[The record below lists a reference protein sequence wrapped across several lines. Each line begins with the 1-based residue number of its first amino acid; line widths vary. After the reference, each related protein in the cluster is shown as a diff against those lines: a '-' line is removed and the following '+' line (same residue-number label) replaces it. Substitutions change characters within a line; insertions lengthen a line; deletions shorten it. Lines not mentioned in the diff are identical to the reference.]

1 MSTEIEQRKT
11 PMTTNVSDW
20 NQVWMEQ
27 MAKHKASDGGR
38 DCVAFWSKASTAK
51 IYENSAKATQGPRI
65 VQMLEDLTAAKC
77 LRILD
82 IGAGPGILAVPLA
95 KQAELVTAVE
105 PAAGMIHRLKEII
118 QAQNISNLSIVE
130 KRWEDV
136 DLESDLQGPY
146 DAVVCSFALG
156 MDDLR
161 AALKKMAAVCS
172 NTVYL
177 YWFAEDVSWNK
188 HYKKLY
194 PLLHGREFS
203 SMPDSCVLMNVIKQ
217 MGYAP
222 EATPFSYESNS
233 AFSGLEE
240 AVDFYRVRYNV
251 KTEEQEDILRNYLD
265 KILRTEDEKR
275 ILDIRAECLAV
286 RFSVLN

>member
-1 MSTEIEQRKT
+1 MTNGKT
-11 PMTTNVSDW
+11 DW

-27 MAKHKASDGGR
+27 MAQHKASDGGR

-65 VQMLEDLTAAKC
+65 AKMLEDLTADQCK
-77 LRILD
+77 RILD
-82 IGAGPGILAVPLA
+82 IGAGPGILAIPLA
-95 KQAELVTAVE
+95 KKAEHVTAVE
-105 PAAGMIHRLKEII
+105 PAAGMIQRLQEVM
-118 QAQNISNLSIVE
+118 QDQNISNLTVVE

-136 DLESDLQGPY
+136 NPESDLQSPY

-156 MDDLR
+156 MDDVR
-161 AALKKMAAVCS
+161 AALEKMAAVC
-172 NTVYL
+172 NKTVYL

-188 HYKKLY
+188 HYKELY

-203 SMPDSCVLMNVIKQ
+203 SMPDSYVLMNVIRQ
-217 MGYAP
+217 MGYKP

-251 KTEEQEDILRNYLD
+251 KKTEQEDILRNYLN
-265 KILRTEDEKR
+265 KVLRTEGGKR
-275 ILDIRAECLAV
+275 ILDIQAGCMAV
-286 RFSVLN
+286 KFSIIAKKGGEGVG